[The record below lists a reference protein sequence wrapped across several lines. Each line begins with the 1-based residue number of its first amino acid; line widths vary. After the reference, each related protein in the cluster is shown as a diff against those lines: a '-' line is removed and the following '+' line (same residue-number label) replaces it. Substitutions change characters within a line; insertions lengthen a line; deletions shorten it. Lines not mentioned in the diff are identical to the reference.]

1 MRYKP
6 QEDTW
11 VWILMGY
18 QSAKMFASL
27 KCVYNLKNYVWSW
40 LQWKQFLISAVF
52 VFLCNQ
58 SHNRQLQTWCS
69 AETAR
74 NEANTSS
81 VTLLEAH
88 RNTLQSLSLFN
99 PSFIQSSKPCC
110 AVSLTSTFT
119 ATVRVIWASNTEH
132 SFMEMCFARSSSE
145 DEKMFWFLQPRDLSS
160 APSPPS
166 FEFFGTADL
175 LLVNIFCAH
184 SHSHQEVTY
193 WFLVPPPH
201 HNSYHNLAQG
211 LTDSRFNTQ
220 WTFLFFYIS
229 LLDFLQLVPKKKSP
243 LPDGF
248 NTLINLQRKTESDK
262 EKKRQGCMY

>member
-193 WFLVPPPH
+193 WFLVPPPITIH
-201 HNSYHNLAQG
+201 ITILLKDSLTVG
-211 LTDSRFNTQ
+211 LTLSG
-220 WTFLFFYIS
+220 LFFFFTFHSEIFS
-229 LLDFLQLVPKKKSP
+229 SWSQKKKVLS
-243 LPDGF
+243 LMAL
-248 NTLINLQRKTESDK
+248 TL
-262 EKKRQGCMY
+262 

>member
-99 PSFIQSSKPCC
+99 PSFIQSSTPCC

-119 ATVRVIWASNTEH
+119 ATVRLSGLQILNTASWRCTLELW
-132 SFMEMCFARSSSE
+132 RW
-145 DEKMFWFLQPRDLSS
+145 FWFLQPRDLSS

-193 WFLVPPPH
+193 WFLVPPPITIH
-201 HNSYHNLAQG
+201 ITILLKDSLTVG
-211 LTDSRFNTQ
+211 LTLSG
-220 WTFLFFYIS
+220 LFFFFKFHSEIFS
-229 LLDFLQLVPKKKSP
+229 SWSQKKKVLS
-243 LPDGF
+243 LMAL
-248 NTLINLQRKTESDK
+248 TL
-262 EKKRQGCMY
+262 

>member
-11 VWILMGY
+11 VWILMRY

-58 SHNRQLQTWCS
+58 SHNRQLQIRCS

-132 SFMEMCFARSSSE
+132 SFMEMHARALKMKKCFDFCNLVTFPRRHHPHLLNFSE
-145 DEKMFWFLQPRDLSS
+145 LLTCCLLIFSVHILTPIRKWPIDFW
-160 APSPPS
+160 
-166 FEFFGTADL
+166 
-175 LLVNIFCAH
+175 C
-184 SHSHQEVTY
+184 
-193 WFLVPPPH
+193 PPPITIH
-201 HNSYHNLAQG
+201 ITILLKDSLTVG
-211 LTDSRFNTQ
+211 LTLSG
-220 WTFLFFYIS
+220 LFFFFTFHSEIFS
-229 LLDFLQLVPKKKSP
+229 SWSQKKKVLS
-243 LPDGF
+243 LMAL
-248 NTLINLQRKTESDK
+248 TL
-262 EKKRQGCMY
+262 

>member
-58 SHNRQLQTWCS
+58 IHNRQLQTWCS
-69 AETAR
+69 AENAR

-88 RNTLQSLSLFN
+88 RNTLQSLLLFN

-119 ATVRVIWASNTEH
+119 ATVRLSGLQILNTASWRCALH
-132 SFMEMCFARSSSE
+132 ARAEAE

-184 SHSHQEVTY
+184 SRSHQEVTY
-193 WFLVPPPH
+193 WFLVPPP
-201 HNSYHNLAQG
+201 SQFISQSC
-211 LTDSRFNTQ
+211 SRTHWQ
-220 WTFLFFYIS
+220 
-229 LLDFLQLVPKKKSP
+229 
-243 LPDGF
+243 
-248 NTLINLQRKTESDK
+248 
-262 EKKRQGCMY
+262 

>member
-166 FEFFGTADL
+166 FEFFRTADL

-193 WFLVPPPH
+193 WFLVPPPITIH
-201 HNSYHNLAQG
+201 ITILLKDSLTVG
-211 LTDSRFNTQ
+211 LTLSG
-220 WTFLFFYIS
+220 LFFFFTFHSEIFS
-229 LLDFLQLVPKKKSP
+229 SWSQKKKVLS
-243 LPDGF
+243 LMAL
-248 NTLINLQRKTESDK
+248 TL
-262 EKKRQGCMY
+262 

>member
-74 NEANTSS
+74 NEANTYS

-132 SFMEMCFARSSSE
+132 SFMEMHARALKMVLIFATSWPFLSAITPI
-145 DEKMFWFLQPRDLSS
+145 FW
-160 APSPPS
+160 
-166 FEFFGTADL
+166 
-175 LLVNIFCAH
+175 IFRNCWPVA
-184 SHSHQEVTY
+184 
-193 WFLVPPPH
+193 
-201 HNSYHNLAQG
+201 
-211 LTDSRFNTQ
+211 
-220 WTFLFFYIS
+220 
-229 LLDFLQLVPKKKSP
+229 
-243 LPDGF
+243 
-248 NTLINLQRKTESDK
+248 
-262 EKKRQGCMY
+262 C

>member
-69 AETAR
+69 AETVR

-99 PSFIQSSKPCC
+99 PSFIQSSTPCC

-193 WFLVPPPH
+193 WFLVPPPITIH
-201 HNSYHNLAQG
+201 ITILLKDSLTVG
-211 LTDSRFNTQ
+211 LTLSG
-220 WTFLFFYIS
+220 LFFFFTFHSEIFS
-229 LLDFLQLVPKKKSP
+229 SWSQKKKVLS
-243 LPDGF
+243 LMAL
-248 NTLINLQRKTESDK
+248 TL
-262 EKKRQGCMY
+262 

>member
-132 SFMEMCFARSSSE
+132 SFMEMCFARSSSD

-193 WFLVPPPH
+193 WFLVPPPITIH
-201 HNSYHNLAQG
+201 ITILLKDSLTVG
-211 LTDSRFNTQ
+211 LTLSG
-220 WTFLFFYIS
+220 LFFFFKFHSEIFS
-229 LLDFLQLVPKKKSP
+229 SWSQKKKVLS
-243 LPDGF
+243 LMAL
-248 NTLINLQRKTESDK
+248 TL
-262 EKKRQGCMY
+262 

>member
-69 AETAR
+69 AETVR

-119 ATVRVIWASNTEH
+119 ATVRLSGLQILNTASWRCTLELW
-132 SFMEMCFARSSSE
+132 RW
-145 DEKMFWFLQPRDLSS
+145 FWFLQPRDLSS

-229 LLDFLQLVPKKKSP
+229 LRDFLQLVPKKKSP

-262 EKKRQGCMY
+262 EKKRQSCMY

>member
-132 SFMEMCFARSSSE
+132 SFMEMCFARSSSD

-193 WFLVPPPH
+193 WFLVPPPITIH
-201 HNSYHNLAQG
+201 ITILLKDSLTVG
-211 LTDSRFNTQ
+211 LTLSG
-220 WTFLFFYIS
+220 LFFFFTFHSEIFS
-229 LLDFLQLVPKKKSP
+229 SWSQKKKVLS
-243 LPDGF
+243 LMAL
-248 NTLINLQRKTESDK
+248 TL
-262 EKKRQGCMY
+262 

>member
-27 KCVYNLKNYVWSW
+27 KWVYNLKNYVWSW

-193 WFLVPPPH
+193 WFLVPPPITIH
-201 HNSYHNLAQG
+201 ITILLKDSLTVG
-211 LTDSRFNTQ
+211 LTLSG
-220 WTFLFFYIS
+220 LFFFFTFHSEIFS
-229 LLDFLQLVPKKKSP
+229 SWSQKKKVLS
-243 LPDGF
+243 LMAL
-248 NTLINLQRKTESDK
+248 TL
-262 EKKRQGCMY
+262 

>member
-69 AETAR
+69 AETVR

-99 PSFIQSSKPCC
+99 PSFIQSSTPCC

-119 ATVRVIWASNTEH
+119 ATVRLSGLQILNTASWRCTLELWRWKNVLI
-132 SFMEMCFARSSSE
+132 FATSWPFLGAITPI
-145 DEKMFWFLQPRDLSS
+145 FW
-160 APSPPS
+160 
-166 FEFFGTADL
+166 
-175 LLVNIFCAH
+175 IFRNCWPVA
-184 SHSHQEVTY
+184 
-193 WFLVPPPH
+193 
-201 HNSYHNLAQG
+201 
-211 LTDSRFNTQ
+211 
-220 WTFLFFYIS
+220 
-229 LLDFLQLVPKKKSP
+229 
-243 LPDGF
+243 
-248 NTLINLQRKTESDK
+248 
-262 EKKRQGCMY
+262 C

>member
-58 SHNRQLQTWCS
+58 SHNRQLQIRCS

-110 AVSLTSTFT
+110 A
-119 ATVRVIWASNTEH
+119 RHHIH
-132 SFMEMCFARSSSE
+132 
-145 DEKMFWFLQPRDLSS
+145 
-160 APSPPS
+160 
-166 FEFFGTADL
+166 
-175 LLVNIFCAH
+175 IH
-184 SHSHQEVTY
+184 SHSQGYLGFKY
-193 WFLVPPPH
+193 WTQLHGDVLCTLELWRWKNVLIFATSWPFLGAITPIFWIFRNCWPV
-201 HNSYHNLAQG
+201 A
-211 LTDSRFNTQ
+211 
-220 WTFLFFYIS
+220 
-229 LLDFLQLVPKKKSP
+229 
-243 LPDGF
+243 
-248 NTLINLQRKTESDK
+248 
-262 EKKRQGCMY
+262 C

>member
-74 NEANTSS
+74 NEANTYS

-132 SFMEMCFARSSSE
+132 SFMEMCFARSSSD

-193 WFLVPPPH
+193 WFLVPPPITIH
-201 HNSYHNLAQG
+201 ITILLKDSLTVG
-211 LTDSRFNTQ
+211 LTLSG
-220 WTFLFFYIS
+220 LFFFFTFHSEIFS
-229 LLDFLQLVPKKKSP
+229 SWSQKKKVLS
-243 LPDGF
+243 LMAL
-248 NTLINLQRKTESDK
+248 TL
-262 EKKRQGCMY
+262 

>member
-74 NEANTSS
+74 NEANTYS

-132 SFMEMCFARSSSE
+132 SFMEMHARALKMKKCFDFCNLVTFPQRHHPHLLNFSE
-145 DEKMFWFLQPRDLSS
+145 LLTCCLLIFSVHILTPIRKWPIDFW
-160 APSPPS
+160 
-166 FEFFGTADL
+166 
-175 LLVNIFCAH
+175 C
-184 SHSHQEVTY
+184 
-193 WFLVPPPH
+193 PPH

-220 WTFLFFYIS
+220 WTFLF
-229 LLDFLQLVPKKKSP
+229 LMAL
-243 LPDGF
+243 
-248 NTLINLQRKTESDK
+248 TL
-262 EKKRQGCMY
+262 

>member
-27 KCVYNLKNYVWSW
+27 KWVYNLKNYVWSW

-132 SFMEMCFARSSSE
+132 SFMEMCFARSSSD

-193 WFLVPPPH
+193 WFLVPPPITIH
-201 HNSYHNLAQG
+201 ITILLKDSLTVG
-211 LTDSRFNTQ
+211 LTLSG
-220 WTFLFFYIS
+220 LFFFFTFHSEIFS
-229 LLDFLQLVPKKKSP
+229 SWSQKKKVLS
-243 LPDGF
+243 LMAL
-248 NTLINLQRKTESDK
+248 TL
-262 EKKRQGCMY
+262 

>member
-69 AETAR
+69 AETVR

-99 PSFIQSSKPCC
+99 PSFIQSSTPCC

-119 ATVRVIWASNTEH
+119 ATVRLSGLQILNTASWRCTLELW
-132 SFMEMCFARSSSE
+132 RW
-145 DEKMFWFLQPRDLSS
+145 FWFLQPRDLSS

-193 WFLVPPPH
+193 WFLVPPPITIH
-201 HNSYHNLAQG
+201 ITILLKDSLTVG
-211 LTDSRFNTQ
+211 LTLSG
-220 WTFLFFYIS
+220 LFFFFTFHSEIFS
-229 LLDFLQLVPKKKSP
+229 SWSQKKKVLS
-243 LPDGF
+243 LMAL
-248 NTLINLQRKTESDK
+248 TL
-262 EKKRQGCMY
+262 

>member
-69 AETAR
+69 AETVR

-193 WFLVPPPH
+193 WFLVPPPITIH
-201 HNSYHNLAQG
+201 ITILLKDSLTVG
-211 LTDSRFNTQ
+211 LTLSG
-220 WTFLFFYIS
+220 LFFFFTFHSEIFS
-229 LLDFLQLVPKKKSP
+229 SWSQKKKVLS
-243 LPDGF
+243 LMAL
-248 NTLINLQRKTESDK
+248 TL
-262 EKKRQGCMY
+262 